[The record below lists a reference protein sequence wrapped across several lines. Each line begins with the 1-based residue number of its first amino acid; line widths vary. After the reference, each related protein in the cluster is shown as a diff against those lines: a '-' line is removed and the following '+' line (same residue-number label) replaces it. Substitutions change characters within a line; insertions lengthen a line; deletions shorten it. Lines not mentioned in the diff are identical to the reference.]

1 METRKSIDDCS
12 GEEWSAAARSH
23 WEHHLKEREIYQKDP
38 EGYLANK
45 YNRVY
50 EEDPV
55 YSKQEDLFDTPLFE
69 VSPTD
74 DDLNRQQTMQMLD
87 EEHRFEQLVQV
98 LGPYYAIGYCHGA
111 ALEILM
117 DPDNG
122 LSSKAVE
129 VAKLHLTRMARLID
143 QTEGVN
149 W

>member
-12 GEEWSAAARSH
+12 GEEWSAASRAF
-23 WEHHLKEREIYQKDP
+23 WKQL
-38 EGYLANK
+38 N
-45 YNRVY
+45 
-50 EEDPV
+50 EDPQ
-55 YSKQEDLFDTPLFE
+55 YQKQEDLFDTPLFE